1 MENNYHRTIYIDIET
16 VGLKISDPIIEVAA
30 VAVETGTYRVIDTI
44 DMKIEFAMKE
54 ITNFKALGVN
64 KFSAEEW
71 TKYALPSKI
80 AAEKMAL
87 FFSQYAT
94 IEKTSRKGNPYT
106 VAKLAG
112 HNANVFDTP
121 RLKHWFKKHELF
133 FPAMMRTLCTEQKA
147 RWVFE
152 DNPDLQPP
160 KNYQLGTLIEH
171 LSLES
176 QPDHTA
182 LADTLATV
190 DLARALAEFTRISCT
205 TEKPAEAA

>member
-1 MENNYHRTIYIDIET
+1 MENNYHRTLYIDIET
-16 VGLKISDPIIEVAA
+16 AGLEIGDPIIEVAA

-44 DMKIEFAMKE
+44 DMKIEFEMKY

-64 KFSAEEW
+64 KFSAEAW
-71 TKYALPSKI
+71 ARYALPSKV
-80 AAEKMAL
+80 AAEKLAL

-94 IEKTSRKGNPYT
+94 IEKTSRKGKPYM

-121 RLKHWFKKHELF
+121 RLRHWFTKHELF

-160 KNYQLGTLIEH
+160 KDYKLGTLIEH
-171 LSLES
+171 LSLPS
-176 QPDHTA
+176 QPNHTA

-190 DLARALAEFTRISCT
+190 DLARELAEFTRIT
-205 TEKPAEAA
+205 IATEETAEAA